1 MKFGLKGRPS
11 RESVGAEALSLQ
23 PAQFSP
29 IPQRAWVEER
39 YTLSVAVAEDCK
51 RTVEVEIPAGE
62 VDREYSRIAGDFQK
76 QARIPGFRPGR
87 APLSLVRKRFDDK
100 IREEVLGALLP
111 AHLRSAFEREN
122 LEPVS
127 RPTVD
132 DLHFEVGEPIRF
144 KASFE
149 VLPTVTLGDYKS
161 IKVEPTEVT
170 VADDDVEKALGQ
182 IREQR
187 ATTEEI
193 KADEGQPAPVVED
206 GVIAVASSERQM
218 DGDAEPAR
226 TESIEVEVGNE
237 ETLPEFTAAL
247 RGAAVGD
254 ERDLDV
260 SYPADFPSE
269 FFAGKTAHYKLKVT
283 GMKRRILPELNDE
296 FAREVSSGEAP
307 VETLDALRQRL
318 RENIEAE
325 RRHQAHH
332 ETEEKLIDQ
341 LLAMHTFPVPNAL
354 VEQQIDS
361 RLERSL
367 RSLSMQGIDPRKLN
381 LDWSGLRERQ
391 RESSSRDVQ
400 LHLLISKIAEA
411 EGIQAPEEEVDAEIN
426 RIAGQMH
433 QTPEVVR
440 QRLTEDGVLDS
451 IKSRIRS
458 QKVMDLL
465 FESATGTKPTPHT
478 HEA

>member
-1 MKFGLKGRPS
+1 MAAD
-11 RESVGAEALSLQ
+11 RELLQ
-23 PAQFSP
+23 LAQF
-29 IPQRAWVEER
+29 IPTPERVWVEER

-62 VDREYSRIAGDFQK
+62 VDREYGRIARDFQK

-100 IREEVLGALLP
+100 IREEVLSALLP

-144 KASFE
+144 KATFE
-149 VLPTVTLGDYKS
+149 VMPTIELGDYRS
-161 IKVEPTEVT
+161 IKVEPAEVT
-170 VADDDVEKALGQ
+170 VTDDDVEKALGE
-182 IREQR
+182 IRGQR
-187 ATTEEI
+187 ATTEEV
-193 KADEGQPAPVVED
+193 KAEEGQPAPVAED
-206 GVIAVASSERQM
+206 GMIAVASSERLM
-218 DGDAEPAR
+218 DGDEEPAR
-226 TESIEVEVGNE
+226 TDSVEIEVGNE

-247 RGAAVGD
+247 RGAALD
-254 ERDLDV
+254 EEREFDV
-260 SYPADFPSE
+260 TYPADFPSE
-269 FFAGKTAHYKLKVT
+269 FFAGKTAHYKLKIT
-283 GMKRRILPELNDE
+283 GLKRRILPELNDE
-296 FAREVSSGEAP
+296 FAREVSGGEAP

-325 RRHQAHH
+325 RRHQAQHD
-332 ETEEKLIDQ
+332 TEEKLLDQ
-341 LLAMHTFPVPNAL
+341 LLAQNTFPVPNAL

-367 RSLSMQGIDPRKLN
+367 RSLAMQGIDPRKLN

-391 RESSSRDVQ
+391 RESATRDVR
-400 LHLLISKIAEA
+400 LHLLISRIADA
-411 EGIQAPEEEVDAEIN
+411 ENVQAPEEEVDAEIN
-426 RIAGQMH
+426 RIADQMH

-440 QRLTEDGVLDS
+440 QRLTDDGVLDS
-451 IKSRIRS
+451 IKSRIRN

-465 FESATGTKPTPHT
+465 FESATGTKPNPHT

>member
-1 MKFGLKGRPS
+1 
-11 RESVGAEALSLQ
+11 
-23 PAQFSP
+23 
-29 IPQRAWVEER
+29 VEER

-62 VDREYSRIAGDFQK
+62 VDREYGRIARDFQK

-100 IREEVLGALLP
+100 IREEVLSALLP

-122 LEPVS
+122 LEPIS

-144 KASFE
+144 KATFE
-149 VLPTVTLGDYKS
+149 VLPTIELGDYRS
-161 IKVEPTEVT
+161 IKVEPAEVSVT
-170 VADDDVEKALGQ
+170 DEDVEKALGE
-182 IREQR
+182 IRDQR
-187 ATTEEI
+187 ATTEEVTVE
-193 KADEGQPAPVVED
+193 EGQPAPVAED
-206 GVIAVASSERQM
+206 GMLAVASSERLM
-218 DGDAEPAR
+218 DGDEEPAR
-226 TESIEVEVGNE
+226 TDSVEIEVGNE

-247 RGAAVGD
+247 RGAAVGE
-254 ERDLDV
+254 EREFDV
-260 SYPADFPSE
+260 AYPAEFPSE
-269 FFAGKTAHYKLKVT
+269 FFAGKTAHYKLKIT
-283 GMKRRILPELNDE
+283 GLKRRILPELNDE
-296 FAREVSSGEAP
+296 FAREVSGGEAP

-325 RRHQAHH
+325 RRHQAQHD
-332 ETEEKLIDQ
+332 TEEKLLDQ
-341 LLAMHTFPVPNAL
+341 LLEQNSFPVPNAL

-367 RSLSMQGIDPRKLN
+367 RSLAMQGIDPRKLN

-391 RESSSRDVQ
+391 RESATRDVR
-400 LHLLISKIAEA
+400 LHLLISRIADA
-411 EGIQAPEEEVDAEIN
+411 ENVQAPEEEVDAEIN
-426 RIAGQMH
+426 RIADQMH

-440 QRLTEDGVLDS
+440 QRLTDDGVLDS
-451 IKSRIRS
+451 IKSRIRN

-465 FESATGTKPTPHT
+465 FESATGTKPNPHT

>member
-1 MKFGLKGRPS
+1 M
-11 RESVGAEALSLQ
+11 
-23 PAQFSP
+23 
-29 IPQRAWVEER
+29 EEG

-62 VDREYSRIAGDFQK
+62 VDREYGRIARDFQK

-100 IREEVLGALLP
+100 IREEVLNALLP
-111 AHLRSAFEREN
+111 AHLRSTFEKEN

-127 RPTVD
+127 RPTVE

-149 VLPTVTLGDYKS
+149 ILPTITLNDYKS
-161 IKVEPTEVT
+161 IKVEPAEVSVT
-170 VADDDVEKALGQ
+170 DEDVAKALEQ
-182 IREQR
+182 LREQG
-187 ATTEEI
+187 ATTEEV
-193 KADEGQPAPVVED
+193 KAEEGQPAPVAED
-206 GVIAVASSERQM
+206 GMIVVASSERLM
-218 DGDAEPAR
+218 DGDEEPVR
-226 TESIEVEVGNE
+226 TDSIEVEVGNE

-260 SYPADFPSE
+260 TYPADFPSE
-269 FFAGKTAHYKLKVT
+269 FFAGKTAHYKLKIT
-283 GMKRRILPELNDE
+283 GLKRRILPELNDE
-296 FAREVSSGEAP
+296 FAREVSGSEAP

-325 RRHQAHH
+325 RRHQAQHQ
-332 ETEEKLIDQ
+332 TEEKLLDQ
-341 LLAMHTFPVPNAL
+341 LLEMHPFPVPNAL

-367 RSLSMQGIDPRKLN
+367 RSLAMQGIDPRKLN

-391 RESSSRDVQ
+391 RESATRDVR
-400 LHLLISKIAEA
+400 LHLLISKIADA
-411 EGIQAPEEEVDAEIN
+411 ENVQAPEEEVDAEIN

-433 QTPEVVR
+433 QTSEVVR
-440 QRLTEDGVLDS
+440 QRLTDDGVLDS
-451 IKSRIRS
+451 IKSRIRN

>member
-1 MKFGLKGRPS
+1 M
-11 RESVGAEALSLQ
+11 
-23 PAQFSP
+23 
-29 IPQRAWVEER
+29 EER

-62 VDREYSRIAGDFQK
+62 VDREYGRIARDFQK

-100 IREEVLGALLP
+100 IREEVLSALLP
-111 AHLRSAFEREN
+111 AHLRSTFEKES

-127 RPTVD
+127 RPTVE

-144 KASFE
+144 KATFE
-149 VLPTVTLGDYKS
+149 VLPSIELGDYKS
-161 IKVEPTEVT
+161 IKVEPAEVT
-170 VADDDVEKALGQ
+170 VTDEDVEKSLEQ
-182 IREQR
+182 IRDQR
-187 ATTEEI
+187 ATTDEI
-193 KADEGQPAPVVED
+193 TAEEGQPAPVAED
-206 GVIAVASSERQM
+206 GMIAVASSERLM
-218 DGDAEPAR
+218 DGDQEPAR
-226 TESIEVEVGNE
+226 TDSIEVEVGNA

-260 SYPADFPSE
+260 TYPADFPSE

-283 GMKRRILPELNDE
+283 GLKRRILPELNDE
-296 FAREVSSGEAP
+296 FAREVGGGDAP

-325 RRHQAHH
+325 RRHQAQH
-332 ETEEKLIDQ
+332 ETEEKLLDQ
-341 LLAMHTFPVPNAL
+341 LLALHTFPVPNAL
-354 VEQQIDS
+354 VDQQIDS

-367 RSLSMQGIDPRKLN
+367 RSLAMQGIDPRKLN

-391 RESSSRDVQ
+391 RESATRDVR
-400 LHLLISKIAEA
+400 LHLLISRIAEA
-411 EGIQAPEEEVDAEIN
+411 EGVQAPEEEVDAEIH
-426 RIAGQMH
+426 RIANQMH

>member
-1 MKFGLKGRPS
+1 M
-11 RESVGAEALSLQ
+11 
-23 PAQFSP
+23 
-29 IPQRAWVEER
+29 EER

-62 VDREYSRIAGDFQK
+62 VDREYGRIARDFQK

-100 IREEVLGALLP
+100 IREEVLSALLP

-122 LEPVS
+122 LEPIS

-144 KASFE
+144 KATFE
-149 VLPTVTLGDYKS
+149 VLPTIELGDYRS
-161 IKVEPTEVT
+161 IKVEPAEVSVT
-170 VADDDVEKALGQ
+170 DEDVEKALGE
-182 IREQR
+182 IRDQR
-187 ATTEEI
+187 ATTEEVTVE
-193 KADEGQPAPVVED
+193 EGQPAPVAED
-206 GVIAVASSERQM
+206 GMLAVASSERLM
-218 DGDAEPAR
+218 DGDEEPAR
-226 TESIEVEVGNE
+226 TDSVEIEVGNE

-247 RGAAVGD
+247 RGAAVGE
-254 ERDLDV
+254 EREFDV
-260 SYPADFPSE
+260 AYPAEFPSE
-269 FFAGKTAHYKLKVT
+269 FFAGKTAHYKLKIT
-283 GMKRRILPELNDE
+283 GLKRRILPELNDE
-296 FAREVSSGEAP
+296 FAREVSGGEAP

-325 RRHQAHH
+325 RRHQAQHD
-332 ETEEKLIDQ
+332 TEEKLLDQ
-341 LLAMHTFPVPNAL
+341 LLEQNSFPVPNAL

-367 RSLSMQGIDPRKLN
+367 RSLAMQGIDPRKLN

-391 RESSSRDVQ
+391 RESATRDVR
-400 LHLLISKIAEA
+400 LHLLISRIADA
-411 EGIQAPEEEVDAEIN
+411 ENVQAPEEEVDAEIN
-426 RIAGQMH
+426 RIADQMH

-440 QRLTEDGVLDS
+440 QRLTDDGVLDS
-451 IKSRIRS
+451 IKSRIRN

-465 FESATGTKPTPHT
+465 FESATGTKPNPHT

>member
-1 MKFGLKGRPS
+1 M
-11 RESVGAEALSLQ
+11 
-23 PAQFSP
+23 
-29 IPQRAWVEER
+29 EER

-62 VDREYSRIAGDFQK
+62 VDREYGRIARDFQK

-100 IREEVLGALLP
+100 IREEVLSALLP
-111 AHLRSAFEREN
+111 AHLRSTFEKES

-127 RPTVD
+127 RPTVE

-144 KASFE
+144 KATFE
-149 VLPTVTLGDYKS
+149 VLPSIELGDYKS
-161 IKVEPTEVT
+161 IKVEPAEVT
-170 VADDDVEKALGQ
+170 VTDEDVEKSLEQ
-182 IREQR
+182 IRDQR
-187 ATTEEI
+187 ATTDEVTAE
-193 KADEGQPAPVVED
+193 EGQPAPVAED
-206 GVIAVASSERQM
+206 GMIAVASSERLM
-218 DGDAEPAR
+218 DGDQEPAR
-226 TESIEVEVGNE
+226 TDSIEVEVGNA

-260 SYPADFPSE
+260 TYPADFPSE

-283 GMKRRILPELNDE
+283 GLKRRILPELNDE
-296 FAREVSSGEAP
+296 FAREVGGGDAP

-325 RRHQAHH
+325 RRHQAQH
-332 ETEEKLIDQ
+332 ETEEKLLDQ
-341 LLAMHTFPVPNAL
+341 LLALHTFPVPNAL
-354 VEQQIDS
+354 VDQQIDS

-367 RSLSMQGIDPRKLN
+367 RSLAMQGIDPRKLN

-391 RESSSRDVQ
+391 RESATRDVR
-400 LHLLISKIAEA
+400 LHLLISRIAEA
-411 EGIQAPEEEVDAEIN
+411 EGVQAPEEEVDAEIH
-426 RIAGQMH
+426 RIANQMH